1 MKREALTE
9 SEKAFLGD
17 IPWRRVARLLAPIR
31 GGVTGMVA
39 LSVAG
44 VLVGLV
50 PPLALGVLVN
60 ALVEHAD
67 TAEGAA
73 LAGVVALAVV
83 LETTAYVLSDTVY
96 ARNAGRLYMNVRE
109 QMFAGA
115 RRRADGTP
123 DSDGLVSR
131 FLSDAEAFERITLS
145 ILDSGAM
152 LAVEFVSAL
161 VALWILQPW
170 AVAGL
175 IPLLAGIWLVTR
187 RMQRPAAEAGHR
199 RQEELERLT
208 ATLAR
213 EVQRDDDSEGLRRFA
228 LASERVRS
236 AEVRLGW
243 WRGLNLQGSGGLAKL
258 GPIAVVVVG
267 AFAGSHHAGTLIAL
281 YLLAQRG
288 FWGFDGLVDM
298 RLDLQSVRG
307 AVQRC
312 FELIDTPAASLPN
325 AVLPPCTSGR
335 LERDIG
341 VDRPGTVAA

>member
-1 MKREALTE
+1 MKRAGMIE
-9 SEKAFLGD
+9 SEKTYVGG

-50 PPLALGVLVN
+50 PPLALGILVN
-60 ALVEHAD
+60 ALVEHND

-83 LETTAYVLSDTVY
+83 FETTAYVLSDTMY
-96 ARNAGRLYMNVRE
+96 ARNAGRLYVIVRE

-115 RRRADGTP
+115 RRRAD
-123 DSDGLVSR
+123 DAEDGDGVASR
-131 FLSDAEAFERITLS
+131 FISDAEAFERITLS
-145 ILDSGAM
+145 ILDGGAM

-161 VALWILQPW
+161 VALWIMEPW

-175 IPLLAGIWLVTR
+175 IPLLAAIWLVTR
-187 RMQRPAAEAGHR
+187 RMQRPASEAGHL
-199 RQEELERLT
+199 RQDELERLT

-213 EVQRDDDSEGLRRFA
+213 EVQRDDDTEALRRFA

-243 WRGLNLQGSGGLAKL
+243 WRALNLQGSGGLAKL
-258 GPIAVVVVG
+258 GPIAVVVVA

-312 FELIDTPAASLPN
+312 FDLIDTPVPAVPSAALPQRTGN
-325 AVLPPCTSGR
+325 RIDGDTGVNRSG
-335 LERDIG
+335 
-341 VDRPGTVAA
+341 TAAA